1 MTIVTIATMQST
13 PRAPRTTRNEQVIVI
28 PDVPAPPP
36 PGVIVQG
43 SQLPY
48 DPNQIP
54 SGAVDISIAFFVC
67 VAVCVVGF
75 PLARALARRM
85 DRGTSAGAAHAQVPA
100 EVADRLTH
108 IEHAVDSI
116 ALEVERISE
125 GQRFTTKLLSDAGPR
140 VALPAREG
148 AS

>member
-1 MTIVTIATMQST
+1 M
-13 PRAPRTTRNEQVIVI
+13 
-28 PDVPAPPP
+28 
-36 PGVIVQG
+36 
-43 SQLPY
+43 
-48 DPNQIP
+48 
-54 SGAVDISIAFFVC
+54 
-67 VAVCVVGF
+67 
-75 PLARALARRM
+75 
-85 DRGTSAGAAHAQVPA
+85 PA

-140 VALPAREG
+140 VALPARES